1 MKKLHS
7 HDVMSDR
14 ICLHPGCN
22 KPIKLRM
29 VELKDARLCYKHHC
43 KKESGRAHYVNANP
57 RRKRIVK
64 NLPVKDFS

>member
-1 MKKLHS
+1 MKKDHS

-14 ICLHPGCN
+14 KCSAPGCN

-29 VELKDARLCYKHHC
+29 VELKDARLCYKHYC
-43 KKESGRAHYVNANP
+43 KKEANRAHYVNAHP
-57 RRKRIVK
+57 RRKRIEK